1 MTKAARLA
9 MDTINSKIQEERKR
23 NRQWEEQ
30 FASVIDEFT
39 IMGASKRGWTTWT
52 IAAVDKR
59 VKAAIPMVLDC
70 LNMKQIFS
78 DWFANMGAWSFA
90 LEPYYSEGLTAY
102 FDDPSFE
109 RLASVVDPYTYRDR
123 LIMPKMVISA
133 TGDEFFSPDDS
144 YAWFDNMKGKTFLRL
159 LPNAEH
165 GMIPPQ
171 GLSRPGIHGPDV
183 PVQNRPVLAPSG
195 PLIPKKSINSTRNKV
210 ILYVSS
216 KKLSAT

>member
-1 MTKAARLA
+1 MRITLY
-9 MDTINSKIQEERKR
+9 E
-23 NRQWEEQ
+23 
-30 FASVIDEFT
+30 
-39 IMGASKRGWTTWT
+39 
-52 IAAVDKR
+52 
-59 VKAAIPMVLDC
+59 AAIPMVLDC

-109 RLASVVDPYTYRDR
+109 RLASVVDPYTYRNR
-123 LIMPKMVISA
+123 LTMPKMVISA

-144 YAWFDNMKGKTFLRL
+144 YAWFDNMQGKTYLRL

-171 GLSRPGIHGPDV
+171 GLSSQGIYRRSSTDKNQLVLEPSTPCIPDKAH
-183 PVQNRPVLAPSG
+183 R
-195 PLIPKKSINSTRNKV
+195 
-210 ILYVSS
+210 
-216 KKLSAT
+216 